1 MPSRRDSRSASYG
14 PTRIA
19 LPWQHR
25 LQALQ
30 TYENG
35 LSRRRLKS
43 TRAIGSPYGTGAPP
57 RCELL
62 EPAQSYLP
70 LALPSPFA
78 SPLPSPFASPLPSP
92 FAAPL
97 PSPFAAP
104 LPSPFAAPLPSPFA
118 APLPSPF
125 AAPLPSPFAAPLP
138 SPFASPLPS
147 PFASLL
153 PSPFAWAIEL
163 AGRTPRAAPKAA
175 TAAASLR
182 VSRRLSPGCSG
193 VVSLLSGIRAPSSG

>member
-78 SPLPSPFASPLPSP
+78 SPLPSPFAAPLPSPFAVPLPSPFAPPLPSP
-92 FAAPL
+92 FAASL
-97 PSPFAAP
+97 PSPFLSSM
-104 LPSPFAAPLPSPFA
+104 LPRPASP
-118 APLPSPF
+118 
-125 AAPLPSPFAAPLP
+125 
-138 SPFASPLPS
+138 SPLP
-147 PFASLL
+147 FTSLL
-153 PSPFAWAIEL
+153 PSPFAWA
-163 AGRTPRAAPKAA
+163 
-175 TAAASLR
+175 
-182 VSRRLSPGCSG
+182 
-193 VVSLLSGIRAPSSG
+193 

>member
-25 LQALQ
+25 LQAVQ

-35 LSRRRLKS
+35 LSGRRLKS

-57 RCELL
+57 RRELL

-70 LALPSPFA
+70 LA
-78 SPLPSPFASPLPSP
+78 LPSPFASPLPSP

-104 LPSPFAAPLPSPFA
+104 LPSPFAVPLPSPFPGPFPSPCA

-125 AAPLPSPFAAPLP
+125 SAPLPPPSAPPWP
-138 SPFASPLPS
+138 SP
-147 PFASLL
+147 
-153 PSPFAWAIEL
+153 
-163 AGRTPRAAPKAA
+163 
-175 TAAASLR
+175 
-182 VSRRLSPGCSG
+182 LSP
-193 VVSLLSGIRAPSSG
+193 

>member
-57 RCELL
+57 RRELL

-70 LALPSPFA
+70 LALP

-125 AAPLPSPFAAPLP
+125 AAPLPSPFA
-138 SPFASPLPS
+138 
-147 PFASLL
+147 
-153 PSPFAWAIEL
+153 WAIEL

-193 VVSLLSGIRAPSSG
+193 VVSLLSGIRAPLSG

>member
-1 MPSRRDSRSASYG
+1 MPSRRDSLSASYA
-14 PTRIA
+14 PIRIA

-57 RCELL
+57 RRELL

-70 LALPSPFA
+70 LA
-78 SPLPSPFASPLPSP
+78 LPSPFASPLPSP

-104 LPSPFAAPLPSPFA
+104 LPSPFAVPLPSPFA
-118 APLPSPF
+118 V
-125 AAPLPSPFAAPLP
+125 PLP

-147 PFASLL
+147 PFASPL

-163 AGRTPRAAPKAA
+163 AGRTPSAAPKAA

-182 VSRRLSPGCSG
+182 VSRRLSPDCSG